1 MCDRV
6 LYVFRTLLG
15 PILEPLEDLEAGE
28 DKEEEG
34 EEDRRTWH
42 RLRTREKFVPRGE
55 DLPVIREVAS
65 MEVE

>member
-1 MCDRV
+1 M
-6 LYVFRTLLG
+6 G